1 MSYQLAAAL
10 VLLPGA
16 VLAQDDPRTVGVSV
30 DGVVIEAP
38 VEVAAEACGV
48 DAETLL
54 AEWAQLDT
62 EQSTMAETSVAA
74 DATDLAPG
82 VAAGTPMDAG
92 AEGGAGADRS
102 EASHPADIDPPL
114 DAAAA
119 AAAGST
125 AAAPDGAAS
134 TESVVGEAASP
145 DGVTP
150 EEAAAGTGL
159 GGPDGRAATG
169 APSLSKA
176 AVCEISAEAAAQA
189 GIAASD

>member
-1 MSYQLAAAL
+1 MSYRIVAAL

-16 VLAQDDPRTVGVSV
+16 VLAQDNPRTVGVSV
-30 DGVVIEAP
+30 DGAVTEAP
-38 VEVAAEACGV
+38 VEVAAEACGI

-82 VAAGTPMDAG
+82 AAAGTPMNAG
-92 AEGGAGADRS
+92 AEGGTGADRS

-114 DAAAA
+114 DADAA

-150 EEAAAGTGL
+150 EEAATGTGP
-159 GGPDGRAATG
+159 GAPDERAATG
-169 APSLSKA
+169 DPSLSKA

-189 GIAASD
+189 GIAAPD